1 MATRDFIYETWC
13 KFARERGG
21 VDECWF
27 TDEGK
32 AEFMKRR
39 KDPINGLRNFS
50 DVYIEIVL
58 AQHQKLDDAL
68 MAAIEMRA
76 TADKDAAAQ
85 ADLERQQEGSLSQR
99 QKAHNQKRH
108 QENQRKPKQTDPT
121 PWRRNFSFRRSR
133 PLSNTFDFPSA
144 EKGQPPKVRET
155 PTANRN
161 RCTACGQFEDGCRCS
176 K

>member
-32 AEFMKRR
+32 AKFMKERR
-39 KDPINGLRNFS
+39 DTLNGLMKFS
-50 DVYIEIVL
+50 DEYIEIVL
-58 AQHQKLDDAL
+58 AKHQKLKDAL

-76 TADKDAAAQ
+76 TAAKDAAAQ
-85 ADLERQQEGSLSQR
+85 ADLERQQQGSLSQR
-99 QKAHNQKRH
+99 QNAHILKRH
-108 QENQRKPKQTDPT
+108 LENQRKPEQTDPK
-121 PWRRNFSFRRSR
+121 PWRRIFSNRRSR
-133 PLSNTFDFPSA
+133 PFSNTFDLPSA
-144 EKGQPPKVRET
+144 EKGHRPKVRET

-161 RCTACGQFEDGCRCS
+161 RCSACGQFEDGCRCS

>member
-50 DVYIEIVL
+50 DEYIEIVL
-58 AQHQKLDDAL
+58 GRHQILEDAL
-68 MAAIEMRA
+68 KAAIKMRK
-76 TADKDAAAQ
+76 TAEKVAAAQ
-85 ADLERQQEGSLSQR
+85 ADLERQQQGSLPQR
-99 QKAHNQKRH
+99 QNDHNLKRH
-108 QENQRKPKQTDPT
+108 QENQRKPKQTDPKH
-121 PWRRNFSFRRSR
+121 WRRIFSNRRSQ
-133 PLSNTFDFPSA
+133 PLSNTFNFTSS
-144 EKGQPPKVRET
+144 EKGHRPKVRET

-161 RCTACGQFEDGCRCS
+161 RCSACGQFEDGCRCS